1 MPKEALITEDV
12 NEIVMEKLLRGKSLD
27 TQQCTLIKSGIT
39 IDCAIKKRGR
49 MTPIKECPHCHSDW
63 GVFTK
68 SDLINVPTNYN
79 FDGSRAYNGEMYDN
93 AEKII
98 DKPTVYCQKC
108 GKKNLQLG

>member
-1 MPKEALITEDV
+1 
-12 NEIVMEKLLRGKSLD
+12 
-27 TQQCTLIKSGIT
+27 
-39 IDCAIKKRGR
+39 

-63 GVFTK
+63 GIFTK

-98 DKPTVYCQKC
+98 DKPTVYCQRC
-108 GKKNLQLG
+108 GKKICSWNKFCKRNGISPY